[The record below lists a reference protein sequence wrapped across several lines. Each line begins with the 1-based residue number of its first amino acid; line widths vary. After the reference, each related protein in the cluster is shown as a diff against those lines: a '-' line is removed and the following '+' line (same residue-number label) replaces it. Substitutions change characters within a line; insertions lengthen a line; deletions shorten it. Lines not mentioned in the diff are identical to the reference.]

1 MAAIAAKIP
10 RYAMVQHYFLA
21 WRDGGV
27 LERINFGAAAA
38 GARSDR
44 ARTEPLGWRLDSQS
58 VKDHRSRRAARSR
71 CGEENQSR
79 KRQLVTDS
87 TGLPVGADVHR
98 ADIRD
103 RDSAPL
109 VTVAIHDL
117 FPRLRH
123 LFTVRAYAGERLR
136 RALTK
141 FGNSVTEIVPLMAD
155 TTGFKLLTRCWVAT
169 AFFSLA
175 QSQSPLRKRFLRP
188 P

>member
-1 MAAIAAKIP
+1 MRWFSIISWLGGTAGCWSGLISELLLQAREATGREPSPSA
-10 RYAMVQHYFLA
+10 
-21 WRDGGV
+21 GV
-27 LERINFGAAAA
+27 LTANRSKTTEA
-38 GARSDR
+38 GGLR
-44 ARTEPLGWRLDSQS
+44 GLD
-58 VKDHRSRRAARSR
+58 VAKKIIK
-71 CGEENQSR
+71 GR
-79 KRQLVTDS
+79 KRQLVTDT